1 MFQRAPGELDPFANG
16 NMSDEYKIQTIK
28 DNLRARQ
35 QAPNYTGFLTEEEAD
50 FLFGAVD
57 RAKEEAE
64 EAAGRAVAAE
74 SAAEESEEAAENLRA
89 DIKDLNDKI
98 SNLED
103 EIEELRNNKDATP

>member
-64 EAAGRAVAAE
+64 EARQELESTRSDLTTQIEELDEKV
-74 SAAEESEEAAENLRA
+74 SAA
-89 DIKDLNDKI
+89 DDKIKD
-98 SNLED
+98 LED